1 MSRITLPVVV
11 HMTRP
16 FVIVGDKD
24 DMMLGT
30 YQIYVKGRLGP
41 ETVHLLA
48 DLDPDIRDHSTVL
61 HTEDTDQASLHG
73 TLARLRDLGLEIDS
87 VWKTEPDATSG

>member
-1 MSRITLPVVV
+1 MSRITLRVVV
-11 HMTRP
+11 RMARP

-24 DMMLGT
+24 DTLLGT

-41 ETVHLLA
+41 EIGHLLA
-48 DLDPDIRDHSTVL
+48 DLDPDLRDHSTVL
-61 HTEDTDQASLHG
+61 HTEDIDQASLHG

-87 VWKTEPDATSG
+87 VWKTEPDTNSG